1 VKRVVDAKGREA
13 ASWLT
18 LDKDALKGEVIR
30 IPTRE
35 EIAPL
40 VNEQLIVE
48 LYSK

>member
-1 VKRVVDAKGREA
+1 LDAKKF
-13 ASWLT
+13 S
-18 LDKDALKGEVIR
+18 GELLR

-35 EIAPL
+35 EIAPV